1 MAWAKF
7 PNLKRLVGEIE
18 ARPAVQRALALKD
31 GFTFKAKLDEKARR
45 TCSSTWL
52 LELRAAVRLGR
63 CHNQRRE
70 KNLRQLDSAR
80 QYLGP
85 LLWDV

>member
-45 TCSSTWL
+45 TCSST
-52 LELRAAVRLGR
+52 
-63 CHNQRRE
+63 
-70 KNLRQLDSAR
+70 
-80 QYLGP
+80 
-85 LLWDV
+85 